1 MIKGTFFVFLF
12 SLALTGY
19 PHFAISEAVS
29 SDTLSTEK
37 KEGKADFIIHHIV
50 DGDKID
56 FEPFGTVKLP
66 KWNPVQIGTF
76 QIDISPTKHTVFL
89 WFNSLLILI
98 LALTASSAYRKN
110 PSGNFVPSSIGN
122 LFELMIEFIRD
133 DIAKPMIGEH
143 HYKKFLPFL
152 LSAFLFVLI
161 SNFMGLIP
169 YGLSITGNIN
179 VTAALALVTFLTVHI
194 YSGKSYWKH
203 IFIPHVPLGLYP
215 IMIPV
220 EILGMFTKPFALAVR
235 LFANM
240 TGGHLVI
247 LTFIGLIFI
256 LESYYVALLSVPLAL
271 FIYLLEV
278 LVCLIQAYVFTM
290 LSGVFIGMA
299 VQNEDH

>member
-1 MIKGTFFVFLF
+1 MIRGVFTVVLLSF
-12 SLALTGY
+12 ILAGS
-19 PHFAISEAVS
+19 PRVASCEPAP
-29 SDTLSTEK
+29 SDTLAAEK

-56 FEPFGTVKLP
+56 FEPFGTVVLP
-66 KWNPVQIGTF
+66 KWKPIQIGSF
-76 QIDISPTKHTVFL
+76 QVDLSPTKHTVFL
-89 WFNSLLILI
+89 WFNTFLILL
-98 LALTASSAYRKN
+98 LALTAASAYRKN
-110 PSGNFVPSSIGN
+110 SSGNFVPSAIGN
-122 LFELMIEFIRD
+122 LFEIMIEFIRD

-169 YGLSITGNIN
+169 FGLSITGNIN

-203 IFIPHVPLGLYP
+203 IFLPHVPLGLYP

-271 FIYLLEV
+271 FIYLLEL

-299 VQNEDH
+299 VQNEEH

>member
-1 MIKGTFFVFLF
+1 MIRNV
-12 SLALTGY
+12 LAGILLSFILSGSTC
-19 PHFAISEAVS
+19 FAGEPVS
-29 SDTLSTEK
+29 SDSLKTEK

-56 FEPFGTVKLP
+56 FEPFGTVVLP
-66 KWNPVQIGTF
+66 KWKPVQIGSLS
-76 QIDISPTKHTVFL
+76 IDISPTKHTVFL
-89 WFNSLLILI
+89 WFNTFLIL
-98 LALTASSAYRKN
+98 LMTLTAASAYRKN
-110 PSGNFVPSSIGN
+110 PSGNFVPSAIGN
-122 LFELMIEFIRD
+122 LFEIMIEFIRD
-133 DIAKPMIGEH
+133 DIAKPMIGENQ
-143 HYKKFLPFL
+143 YKKFLPFL
-152 LSAFLFVLI
+152 LSAFLFVLV

-169 YGLSITGNIN
+169 FGLSITGNIN

-203 IFIPHVPLGLYP
+203 IFLPHVPLGLYP

-271 FIYLLEV
+271 FIYLLEL

-299 VQNEDH
+299 VQNEEH